1 LLLLLLLLLLLRWH
15 PSFIVLMVLVL
26 VVLLRY
32 SAALEDAE
40 LYIHGHGLA
49 ATHVH
54 WRRWPAARVKCFL
67 LPSTSIFGIISF
79 TTPTAAAAVAFFPLP
94 SSSFALLLS
103 KSLVFVA
110 SGVS

>member
-1 LLLLLLLLLLLRWH
+1 MLLLLVLLL
-15 PSFIVLMVLVL
+15 
-26 VVLLRY
+26 LLRY

-49 ATHVH
+49 ATHVN
-54 WRRWPAARVKCFL
+54 WRRWTAARVKYFVL
-67 LPSTSIFGIISF
+67 LSTSIFGTISF

-94 SSSFALLLS
+94 SSSFAHLLS

-110 SGVS
+110 SGIS